1 MKDFSK
7 ENIFISS
14 DFHLG
19 HRNITLST
27 SWKNEFGEIP
37 LEQVRHFKDEN
48 EMTEQLIEN
57 INKTVPSDALLIHL
71 GDWSFGGL
79 ENIYNFRK
87 QIKCNRIINVRG
99 NHDHHIGEGKK
110 FYIDKEDFNIDYPFD
125 FMECE
130 VDWSFHSIH
139 DILKFKYKKYNFECS
154 HMPFLI
160 WTNMTKGWM
169 NLHGHIHSKGD
180 SRFLSYNQMD
190 VGIDGNM
197 DFRPYS
203 IEEVIAEIQKSNLT
217 KTKNLDRH
225 SL

>member
-1 MKDFSK
+1 MRDFSK
-7 ENIFISS
+7 ENLFISS
-14 DFHLG
+14 DFHAYHKNL
-19 HRNITLST
+19 TLSS
-27 SWKNEFGEIP
+27 SWRGDDGEIP
-37 LEQVRHFKDEN
+37 LEQVRPFKDQF

-79 ENIYNFRK
+79 DNIYNFRK
-87 QIKCNRIINVRG
+87 QIKCNRIINIRG
-99 NHDHHIGEGKK
+99 NHDQHIGEGKK
-110 FYIDKEDFNIDYPFD
+110 IYINRPDLDFD
-125 FMECE
+125 FPLDKLECE
-130 VDWSFHSIH
+130 VDWCFRSIH
-139 DILKFKYKKYNFECS
+139 DVLKFKYKKYNFEVS

-160 WTNMTKGWM
+160 WTNMAKDWM

-190 VGIDGNM
+190 VGIDGNER
-197 DFRPYS
+197 FIPYH
-203 IEEVIAEIQKSNLT
+203 IDEVIAEIQKSNLT